1 MATTY
6 GERLQQALTHA
17 GKTVA
22 ELARQL
28 VGPEGQ
34 RGISASSVH
43 QVLRGQTKAHTAE
56 NCVRAAR
63 FLGVDPFW
71 LATGQGPMLAHADPA
86 IAAREAVASYSSGCT
101 DADAL
106 SRLRQLL
113 QRLPPD
119 LRSTAADILSG
130 WARTGGEDDRAAV
143 LLGLAAIQVK
153 RQA

>member
-1 MATTY
+1 MPSTY
-6 GERLQQALTHA
+6 GDRLQQALTHA
-17 GKTVA
+17 GKTA
-22 ELARQL
+22 ADLAPHL
-28 VGPEGQ
+28 VSPDGT
-34 RGISASSVH
+34 RGISKSAVH
-43 QVLRGQTKAHTAE
+43 QVLRGETKAHTAE

-63 FLGVDPFW
+63 FLKVDPFW
-71 LATGQGPMLAHADPA
+71 LATGQGAMVEHETPRVV
-86 IAAREAVASYSSGCT
+86 AREPEAPYGVS

-106 SRLRQLL
+106 AQLRQLL

-143 LLGLAAIQVK
+143 LIGLSAIQVK

>member
-1 MATTY
+1 MASTY
-6 GERLQQALTHA
+6 GERLQQALTHSQ
-17 GKTVA
+17 KTVA

-28 VGPEGQ
+28 VGPDGT

-63 FLGVDPFW
+63 FLRVDPFW
-71 LATGQGPMLAHADPA
+71 LATGQGAMLEQQHASPTVQEPPA
-86 IAAREAVASYSSGCT
+86 PYRGST
-101 DADAL
+101 ADAL
-106 SRLRQLL
+106 GALRQLL
-113 QRLPPD
+113 QALPPD

-130 WARTGGEDDRAAV
+130 WARSGGEDDRAPV
-143 LLGLAAIQVK
+143 LLSLAAIQVK